1 MQVQVETDNHVEGRE
16 ALIEHVEG
24 VIRDAVGHH
33 QGQVTHVEAHLGD
46 MNSGEKSGPDDMR
59 CVLEARVLGL
69 KNVAVRHQA
78 ESLHLAIAG
87 AADKLKRAIESA
99 LGKQQDRQRRHP
111 GTGELS
117 ADVAREPDDE
127 APLAAEPR

>member
-1 MQVQVETDNHVEGRE
+1 
-16 ALIEHVEG
+16 
-24 VIRDAVGHH
+24 
-33 QGQVTHVEAHLGD
+33 VTHVQAHLGD
-46 MNSGEKSGPDDMR
+46 TNSGEKSGPDDMR
-59 CVLEARVLGL
+59 CMLEARVLGL
-69 KNVAVRHQA
+69 KNVAVSHQA

-99 LGKQQDRQRRHP
+99 LGKQQDRQRRHA

-127 APLAAEPR
+127 TPAAAEPR